1 MATKFRN
8 QSKEY
13 QERYFKNAKYI
24 RERQD
29 GEITNRQFAAT
40 EGFQMKCLEAGVKS
54 TTRQASRYRNGQGSV
69 YNKVK

>member
-29 GEITNRQFAAT
+29 GEITNREFAKT
-40 EGFQMKCLEAGVKS
+40 EGFQMKCIEANCKP
-54 TTRQASRYRNGQGSV
+54 TTRQASKYRRGLGSIK
-69 YNKVK
+69 N